1 MTSVFFDNFSHHG
14 QQTLVEDLCIE
25 AISIYGHSIY
35 YLPRKLNAKDDI
47 YGEDTI
53 STYDNAYEI
62 DGYIK
67 SFDSFEGDGT
77 FLSKFNMQIRDSITF
92 SIARRTFNNEI
103 GTQSGLIRPREG
115 DLIYSKMLKR
125 IFVIGFVDD
134 KPVFYQLGALQFYN
148 IKCDVWEYSS
158 ERFNTGIQEIDEL
171 EDKYTTSQ
179 QHFISPDTIDF
190 DEQNQDVFAD
200 NLEFDEE
207 AVGVVDFSENNPF
220 YDIL

>member
-1 MTSVFFDNFSHHG
+1 MTSVFFDNFNHHG

-53 STYDNAYEI
+53 STYDTAYEI

-103 GTQSGLIRPREG
+103 GTQAGIVRPREG

-190 DEQNQDVFAD
+190 EEQNQDVFSD

>member
-1 MTSVFFDNFSHHG
+1 MPSVFFDNFNHHG
-14 QQTLVEDLCIE
+14 EQTLLEDLCIE

-53 STYDNAYEI
+53 STYDNAYEM

-77 FLSKFNMQIRDSITF
+77 FLSKFNMEIRDSITF

-179 QHFISPDTIDF
+179 QHFMSPDTIDF

-220 YDIL
+220 YDII

>member
-1 MTSVFFDNFSHHG
+1 MTSVFFDNFNHHG
-14 QQTLVEDLCIE
+14 QQTLIEDLCIE

-77 FLSKFNMQIRDSITF
+77 FLSKFNMEIRDSITF

-179 QHFISPDTIDF
+179 QHFITPDTIDF

>member
-1 MTSVFFDNFSHHG
+1 MPSVFFDNFNHHG
-14 QQTLVEDLCIE
+14 EQTLLEDLCIE

-77 FLSKFNMQIRDSITF
+77 FLSKFNMEIRDSITF

-179 QHFISPDTIDF
+179 QHFITPDTIDF

-220 YDIL
+220 YDII

>member
-1 MTSVFFDNFSHHG
+1 MTSVFFDNFNHHG
-14 QQTLVEDLCIE
+14 QQTLIEDLCIE

-77 FLSKFNMQIRDSITF
+77 FLSKFNMEIRDSITF

-179 QHFISPDTIDF
+179 QHFITPDTIDF

-220 YDIL
+220 YDII

>member
-1 MTSVFFDNFSHHG
+1 MTSVFFDNFNHHG
-14 QQTLVEDLCIE
+14 QQTLIEDLCIE

-77 FLSKFNMQIRDSITF
+77 FLSKFNMEIRDSITF

-115 DLIYSKMLKR
+115 DLIYYKMLKR

-179 QHFISPDTIDF
+179 QHFITPDTIDF